1 MLVTFQL
8 ADEII
13 SLVARELAGRL
24 TLSESHRPPSI
35 TEAIVSRREQQLEQ
49 PIDLPP

>member
-8 ADEII
+8 PDEVV

-24 TLSESHRPPSI
+24 TLSESHWPPSI
-35 TEAIVSRREQQLEQ
+35 TETIVSRCEQQLE
-49 PIDLPP
+49 